1 MEASGVY
8 WKPPWAILE
17 DEFECLLCNARH
29 VKQVPGRKTDVS
41 DAAWLC
47 QLLEAGL
54 LRASFVPPKPIRTLR
69 NLTRYRKA
77 QSGERQREAN
87 RLQRSWRTPGSSSTA
102 SPRTSSAPRDGR
114 CSTRSSPASPIRPCS
129 PTSPRASCARSCRR
143 SGRHWRA
150 ASTTSTGSSSARS
163 SPTSTSSTSRSACS
177 RRRSRSR
184 SALSRRR
191 LSCSA
196 RSPACKRRTA
206 EVIVAEV
213 GDDMSVFPSA
223 GQLASWAGLC
233 PGNDESAG
241 KRRSG
246 RTRKGSGWLGIAL
259 TEAAQANTRSRDT
272 YLSAQYRR
280 LKPRRGHKRAIG
292 AVRHSIIVAC
302 WHMLS
307 TGEIYRD
314 AGGDYFTRLDPDKQ
328 ARRLVAQLER
338 LGHVVTLQEAA

>member
-1 MEASGVY
+1 LEDTGIKLDCVASDILGASGRAMLDALVTGTTDPAVLADLA
-8 WKPPWAILE
+8 KGKLRQKLPALREALEGRFDHEHGIVVGAILAHIDFL
-17 DEFECLLCNARH
+17 DEQISLLSEAIEEQIRPFAAAVELLCTI
-29 VKQVPGRKTDVS
+29 PGV
-41 DAAWLC
+41 
-47 QLLEAGL
+47 Q
-54 LRASFVPPKPIRTLR
+54 
-69 NLTRYRKA
+69 
-77 QSGERQREAN
+77 
-87 RLQRSWRTPGSSSTA
+87 
-102 SPRTSSAPRDGR
+102 
-114 CSTRSSPASPIRPCS
+114 
-129 PTSPRASCARSCRR
+129 
-143 SGRHWRA
+143 
-150 ASTTSTGSSSARS
+150 
-163 SPTSTSSTSRSACS
+163 
-177 RRRSRSR
+177 
-184 SALSRRR
+184 
-191 LSCSA
+191 
-196 RSPACKRRTA
+196 RRTA

-246 RTRKGSGWLGIAL
+246 RTRKGSRWLGIAL

-338 LGHVVTLQEAA
+338 LGHVVTLQEAAA